1 MFSRSHSGAPRRNRA
16 FTLIELLV
24 VIAIIALLAAL
35 LFPVFA
41 RARENA
47 RKSACQ
53 SNLKQLG
60 VAMTMYSQDYDE
72 RVMPASSASDAG
84 DELRWPILLQPY
96 IKSRGF
102 VRCLSSDYGTPT
114 SFGISYEEAIGNP
127 DGVTSG
133 GTSYNYVYG
142 LYPSYGYNFAYLAP
156 HKDCPDG
163 FDSTGT
169 WTSASGTGSCTPT
182 AGTTTGSFSPNVDGR
197 GVALA
202 EITEAARTIAM
213 TDSTTI
219 SGGKSLYGYFGVR
232 APQVWANPVPAVP
245 TSDTYGRVWARH
257 NEMINV
263 LFADGHVKAY
273 KIDALREVNLWRAK
287 KL

>member
-1 MFSRSHSGAPRRNRA
+1 MFSRTPQGAPRRQRA

-47 RKSACQ
+47 RRSACQ

-72 RVMPASSASDAG
+72 RLMPVSSASDAG

-96 IKSRGF
+96 IKSRAF
-102 VRCLSSDYGTPT
+102 VMCLSSDYGTPT
-114 SFGISYEEAIGNP
+114 SFGVSYQEAVNNP

-142 LYPSYGYNFAYLAP
+142 LYPSYGYNFAYLSP

-169 WTSASGTGSCTPT
+169 WTSASGTGNCTPT
-182 AGTTTGSFSPNVDGR
+182 TGTTTGSFSPNVDGR
-197 GVALA
+197 GINMA
-202 EITEAARTIAM
+202 ELTEPARTISM

-219 SGGKSLYGYFGVR
+219 SSGKSLYGYFGIR
-232 APQVWANPVPAVP
+232 SPQVWPATPPAVP

-257 NEMINV
+257 LETTNV
-263 LFADGHVKAY
+263 LYADGHVKTQ
-273 KIDALREVNLWRAK
+273 KIEALRDVNLWRAK
-287 KL
+287 KQ